1 MDSRIEVIGI
11 DHGWSMMKS
20 VSEVFV
26 TGIKEITSIPALY
39 RDTLEYKG
47 RYYRV
52 GTNRQEVKDT
62 KTEDDSFKLLT
73 YAAVAKELK
82 RRGLTETRVFLA
94 VGLPLTRFGAEKK
107 SFIKYLMEEKDVSF
121 TFEQVGYHIILENVV
136 VFPQCYA
143 AVADRLPTFAKKTL
157 VVDIGSWTIDI
168 MPVIDRAPDE
178 SHCATIP
185 KGLITCIR
193 SINEQCVRQLNGEV
207 DEGEIQQFM
216 RYGAIDID
224 ERYQKIIREEIK
236 SFVERVYNSIREYGY
251 NLNTTPIVFVGGGA
265 VVMKNFGTYNQK
277 NISYILDI
285 KANAKGYE
293 YLATIGMRSM
303 MRKV

>member
-1 MDSRIEVIGI
+1 
-11 DHGWSMMKS
+11 MMKS

-26 TGIKEITSIPALY
+26 TGIKEITTIPALY
-39 RDTLEYKG
+39 KDTLEYKG
-47 RYYRV
+47 KYYRV

-73 YAAVAKELK
+73 YAAIAKELK
-82 RRGLTETRVFLA
+82 RRGLKESKVFLA

-107 SFIKYLMEEKDVSF
+107 PFIKYLMEEKDVTF
-121 TFEQVGYHIILENVV
+121 IFEQVSYHIVIDNVV

-143 AVADRLPTFAKKTL
+143 AVADRLPSFAKKTL

-185 KGLITCIR
+185 RGLIICIR

-207 DEGEIQQFM
+207 DEAEIQQFM
-216 RYGAIDID
+216 RYGTIDID
-224 ERYQKIIREEIK
+224 ERYQKIIKEEIT

-251 NLNTTPIVFVGGGA
+251 NLATTPIVFVGGGA
-265 VVMKNFGTYNQK
+265 VVMKNFGSYNQK
-277 NISYILDI
+277 NISYILDV

-293 YLATIGMRSM
+293 YLATMAMRNM
-303 MRKV
+303 MKRA

>member
-1 MDSRIEVIGI
+1 MMNNVEILGI

-26 TGIKEITSIPALY
+26 TGIKEITTIPALY
-39 RDTLEYKG
+39 KDTLEYKG
-47 RYYRV
+47 KYYRV

-62 KTEDDSFKLLT
+62 KTEDESFKLLT
-73 YAAVAKELK
+73 FAAIAKELK
-82 RRGLTETRVFLA
+82 RRCLTESRVFLA

-107 SFIKYLMEEKDVSF
+107 AFIKYLMAEKDVMFS
-121 TFEQVGYHIILENVV
+121 FEQVDYHIIIENVV

-143 AVADRLPTFAKKTL
+143 AVVDRLNTFAKKTL

-168 MPVIDRAPDE
+168 MPVVDRTPDE
-178 SHCATIP
+178 SHCTTIP

-216 RYGAIDID
+216 RYGTTDID
-224 ERYQKIIREEIK
+224 ERYQKIITEEIK
-236 SFVERVYNSIREYGY
+236 RFVERVYNLIREHGY
-251 NLNTTPIVFVGGGA
+251 NLETTPIVFVGGGA
-265 VVMKNFGTYNQK
+265 VVMKNFGGYDQK
-277 NISYILDI
+277 NISYIMDV

-293 YLATIGMRSM
+293 YLANIGIKGMT
-303 MRKV
+303 K